1 MSALQLEIA
10 ANSVGSALAAQAGGA
25 DRIELCE
32 NLGEGGT
39 TPSYGTLA
47 LVRERLR
54 IPVYVL
60 VRPRGGDFRYDTVEL
75 EVMKRDIDTCA
86 RLGCDG
92 VVIGALDADGDVD
105 ATTCREL
112 ITAAGNMSVTFHRA
126 FDAACNQ
133 AQALEDII
141 ALGCH
146 RVLTSGAA
154 PSALEGVDT
163 IAAHVRQAGERIG
176 ILVGAGVT
184 AANLPTLVA
193 RSGAREFHGSARA
206 LRASAM
212 RHRNEALQGL
222 EPDWMQ
228 TDADAVR
235 ALVAALRPASA
246 QGDA

>member
-1 MSALQLEIA
+1 MSALLLEIA

-32 NLGEGGT
+32 NLHEGGT

-47 LVRERLR
+47 VVRERLR
-54 IPVYVL
+54 IPVFVL
-60 VRPRGGDFRYDTVEL
+60 VRPRGGDFLYDAGEL
-75 EVMKRDIDTCA
+75 EVMKREIETCA

-92 VVIGALDADGDVD
+92 VVIGALDADGNVD
-105 ATTCREL
+105 QASCREL
-112 ITAAGNMSVTFHRA
+112 MVAAGTMSVTFHRA
-126 FDAACNQ
+126 FDAARDQ
-133 AQALEDII
+133 VQALEAII
-141 ALGCH
+141 ALGCS

-154 PSALEGVDT
+154 TSALEGVDT
-163 IAAHVRQAGERIG
+163 IAAHVRQAGDRIG

-184 AANLPTLVA
+184 KTNLPALVA

-206 LRASAM
+206 LHASAM

-235 ALVAALRPASA
+235 ALVAALRTAASA
-246 QGDA
+246 